1 MSKGISWR
9 QRLMLHKLLNLETR
23 FAPKSEPK
31 PKPEPVA
38 WRDIDYGPTSAEGE
52 GDYFSAR
59 NKWNIEQAQRRA
71 LRNLEQRGLVVLGRY
86 VFQPEPVIEGFGWA
100 NIAWTYVRQEHHV
113 PGESRIMTGVLL
125 TEAGRQIALAEEAK
139 LEAHRA
145 ATAIAP
151 PLRVE

>member
-23 FAPKSEPK
+23 FAPKSD

-38 WRDIDYGPTSAEGE
+38 WRDIDYGPTSAESE
-52 GDYFSAR
+52 GDFFSAR
-59 NKWNIEQAQRRA
+59 NQWNIEQVQRRA
-71 LRNLEQRGLVVLGRY
+71 LRSLERRGLVVLGRY
-86 VFQPEPVIEGFGWA
+86 VFQPEPVIGGFGWA
-100 NIAWTYVRQEHHV
+100 NIAWTYVRCQEHHV
-113 PGESRIMTGVLL
+113 PGQSRFMTGVLL

-145 ATAIAP
+145 ATAIVPAAD
-151 PLRVE
+151 